1 MPEENKQIV
10 VATTNA
16 HKIAE
21 ISAIAGAFG
30 YETISRDAAGV
41 PPDFDVE
48 EDGETFEDNSLLKAR
63 AVFDLLGGRVAVAAD
78 DSGLCVDALRGAPGV
93 YSARF
98 ADATG
103 QDSQDFANNKKLLR
117 LLSHGEHGSLPPEKR
132 TARFVSV
139 VTLVIPDHP
148 PVIPDQP
155 PVIPGQPPVIPDQ
168 PPVIPGL
175 TRDPK
180 VIICRGE
187 VEGRIAFH
195 ETGSGGFGYDPLFI
209 PALEELQ
216 TAGLEKYEGRSFGDF
231 PPEDKNKISHRFRAL
246 EKLRV
251 MLNEMVK

>member
-1 MPEENKQIV
+1 MPKETKQIV

-21 ISAIAGAFG
+21 ISVIAGAFG
-30 YETISRDAAGV
+30 YEAISREVAGV

-63 AVFDLLGGRVAVAAD
+63 AVFDLLGGRMAALAD
-78 DSGLCVDALRGAPGV
+78 DSGLCVDALCGAPGV

-98 ADATG
+98 ASDAG
-103 QDSQDFANNKKLLR
+103 QDDQDFANNKKLLR
-117 LLSHGEHGSLPPEKR
+117 LLSLGENGGVPPEKR

-139 VTLVIPDHP
+139 VSLI
-148 PVIPDQP
+148 
-155 PVIPGQPPVIPDQ
+155 
-168 PPVIPGL
+168 IPGL

-187 VEGRIAFH
+187 VEGHIAFH

-209 PALEELQ
+209 PAIEELQ

-231 PPEDKNKISHRFRAL
+231 PPGDKNKISHRFRAL
-246 EKLRV
+246 EKLRDA
-251 MLNEMVK
+251 LNVLK